1 MIALGDHQPP
11 RDGADAALDQARMLV
26 EHDALDP
33 GIAQQRLGPG
43 QADDIVGAQQ
53 LFHRAPESQR
63 RKPTSEAGVGS
74 RHRVMPHRMRRISAA
89 GHRRGDLRPRGGP
102 LTRGGIFCSL
112 AARAIHFPPAR
123 PCAPPSEENPVA
135 PVPIVDR
142 DREGAPPS
150 LEPLFR
156 LLSGDLDRVNAL
168 IVERMDSPVALI
180 PQLAG
185 HIVSAGGKRLRPML
199 TLGCARLCGYR
210 GDDHLALAA
219 AVEFIHTATLL
230 HDDVVDASDLRRGR
244 DTANAVWGNKPAVL
258 VGDFLF
264 ARSFQLMVEVGS
276 LRILDI
282 LSRAAAVIAE
292 GEVHQ
297 LITANDTATT
307 EAAYLEVIEA
317 KTAALFAAASRIGAV
332 LADRPVEE
340 DAALGRYG
348 RNLGIPYQLVDDML
362 DFSAHPSE
370 FGKSVGDDFRDG
382 KITLPIVLAYARGD
396 GEERAFWRRTL
407 EQGEQG
413 PGDLERAL
421 RLVER
426 HGALAETRARAR
438 AYAAAA
444 VEALSPFPA
453 THLRRALAE
462 AAAFATER
470 GF

>member
-1 MIALGDHQPP
+1 MLARRRAHQ
-11 RDGADAALDQARMLV
+11 
-26 EHDALDP
+26 
-33 GIAQQRLGPG
+33 
-43 QADDIVGAQQ
+43 
-53 LFHRAPESQR
+53 
-63 RKPTSEAGVGS
+63 
-74 RHRVMPHRMRRISAA
+74 
-89 GHRRGDLRPRGGP
+89 LRPRPALRGP
-102 LTRGGIFCSL
+102 QRG
-112 AARAIHFPPAR
+112 
-123 PCAPPSEENPVA
+123 EPVA
-135 PVPIVDR
+135 SVPVIDR
-142 DREGAPPS
+142 DRERPQPS
-150 LEPLFR
+150 LGPLLR
-156 LLSGDLDRVNAL
+156 LLEADLARVNAI

-210 GDDHLALAA
+210 GERHIALAA

-264 ARSFQLMVEVGS
+264 ARSFELMVEDGS
-276 LRILDI
+276 LRVLDI
-282 LSRAAAVIAE
+282 LSRTAAVIAE

-297 LITANDTATT
+297 LITANDTGST

-332 LADRPVEE
+332 LAERPVEE
-340 DAALGRYG
+340 EEALARFG
-348 RNLGIPYQLVDDML
+348 RNLGIAYQLIDDML
-362 DFSAHPSE
+362 DFSASERE

-382 KITLPIVLAYARGD
+382 KITLPILIAFARGD
-396 GEERAFWRRTL
+396 AEERAFWRRTL
-407 EQGEQG
+407 EDGDQEA
-413 PGDLERAL
+413 GDLERAL

-426 HGALAETRARAR
+426 RGALAETLARAR

-444 VEALSPFPA
+444 ADALSLFPRGPM
-453 THLRRALAE
+453 RRALAE